1 MVESPTLLSL
11 PNEVLIIIFENP
23 KFPVDYLAILAVL
36 CRRLHF
42 LALPIYFARCEMPS
56 PTKSAVIR
64 LAEDG
69 QDMLAALN
77 MALFINSME
86 DITCIFPHP
95 SCTSVLPLLPHLR
108 RFRKFLS
115 RFPSVRRVTLQL
127 DARNSMCNATGDDKA
142 LRAWSSCLGTLLNC
156 LVEKR
161 CTEVTVK
168 YGGYLTR
175 SYTLSTGPTK
185 RVRRIVKAIQRLL
198 LPRAAM
204 EGKDWEFQRSREQG
218 RARGLVSVPGK
229 VSRSSTLTSLHI
241 QSAVLIMPPC
251 LNWTLSALRHC
262 PITSLS
268 LFQIS
273 LEKEIWS
280 AALSLIARAAPNIT
294 DLSLSELDSI
304 SDVEILRF
312 CSRLPRLTSLKI
324 GANEEGLGTP
334 TKCTKGRIP
343 QFRTLSNLIA
353 PADFVQYFMRPRSCL
368 PTLVS
373 LRILFLGKTDICA
386 IVEQLSNICEL
397 MAARTL
403 SPTLSLSLSLY
414 TNITAS
420 LEALSSL
427 SDDARK
433 YLANVSSL
441 MLEVFASNPDDIA
454 RWVHIFPAV
463 QHVSL
468 TVKSAV
474 TDAYKGRL
482 VQALS
487 SNRGC
492 IRTIVVNGT
501 KHVLDDLP
509 ASKEEI

>member
-1 MVESPTLLSL
+1 MGETATLLSL

-42 LALPIYFARCEMPS
+42 LALPIYFARYGMPS
-56 PTKSAVIR
+56 PTKSAVVH
-64 LAEDG
+64 LAHDG

-108 RFRKFLS
+108 RFRKFVS
-115 RFPSVRRVTLQL
+115 RFPSVNRVTLQL

-142 LRAWSSCLGTLLNC
+142 LRAWSSSLEALLNC

-175 SYTLSTGPTK
+175 SYTLSIGPSK
-185 RVRRIVKAIQRLL
+185 RVRRIVKAIRRLL

-204 EGKDWEFQRSREQG
+204 EGKDWEFQRSRDQG
-218 RARGLVSVPGK
+218 RARALASVPAK

-241 QSAVLIMPPC
+241 QSAVLVMPPC

-312 CSRLPRLTSLKI
+312 CSRLTRLTFLKI
-324 GANEEGLGTP
+324 GANEEGQGTP
-334 TKCTKGRIP
+334 TKCTKGRVP
-343 QFRTLSNLIA
+343 QFRNLTSLIA

-368 PTLVS
+368 PMLVS
-373 LRILFLGKTDICA
+373 LRILFLGKADICA
-386 IVEQLSNICEL
+386 IIEQLRNICEL
-397 MAARTL
+397 MAERTL
-403 SPTLSLSLSLY
+403 TPTLSLSLSLY
-414 TNITAS
+414 SNITAG
-420 LEALSSL
+420 LEDLSTL
-427 SDDARK
+427 SDGAK
-433 YLANVSSL
+433 KCLSHVASL
-441 MLEVFASNPDDIA
+441 ILDVFASNPDDIA

-468 TVKSAV
+468 TVKPSV
-474 TDAYKGRL
+474 TGAYKDRL

-487 SNRGC
+487 KDRGC
-492 IRTIVVNGT
+492 LRTIVVNGM
-501 KHVLDDLP
+501 KHVLDNLSP
-509 ASKEEI
+509 STEEI